1 MLQIWACFE
10 KCRLVKCQKRSA
22 FHDELTE
29 TKEEA
34 EFGLATRQSAPVRA
48 LKGEELLP
56 VTPGF
61 FAAGVAE
68 GTAFPGHSLLLCQIG
83 H

>member
-1 MLQIWACFE
+1 MMNSQ
-10 KCRLVKCQKRSA
+10 RPKRKQR
-22 FHDELTE
+22 FM
-29 TKEEA
+29 
-34 EFGLATRQSAPVRA
+34 FGLAIRQSAPVRA

-68 GTAFPGHSLLLCQIG
+68 GTAFPGHSLLLG

>member
-1 MLQIWACFE
+1 M
-10 KCRLVKCQKRSA
+10 
-22 FHDELTE
+22 
-29 TKEEA
+29 
-34 EFGLATRQSAPVRA
+34 FGLATRQSAPVRA

-68 GTAFPGHSLLLCQIG
+68 GIASPGHSLLLCQVING
-83 H
+83 FAPLAQKLYKGPEDGKWRIFVFTNVF